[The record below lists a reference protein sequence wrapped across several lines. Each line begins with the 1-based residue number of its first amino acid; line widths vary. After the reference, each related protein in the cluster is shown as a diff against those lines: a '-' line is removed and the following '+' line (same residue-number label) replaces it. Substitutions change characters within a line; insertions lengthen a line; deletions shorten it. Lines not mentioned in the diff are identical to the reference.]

1 MAAHGD
7 HTEPS
12 RLVEEVFRAESGAVL
27 GSLLRTLGDF
37 DLAEE
42 ALQEAMVSAL
52 ETWPTGGMPTKP
64 AAWLL
69 VAARN
74 RALDRLRRESRRSGK
89 QLAAWAAE
97 RERPVRETGHGL
109 PTGPI
114 DDDQLCL
121 IFTCCH
127 PALATDAQV
136 ALILRSVCGLSTA
149 EVARAFLVAE
159 PTVAQRLV
167 RAKRKIR
174 AAGIP
179 FAVPERAVLP
189 ERLETVLMV
198 IYLIF
203 NEGYAAT
210 GGDALIRRE
219 LCAEAIR
226 LARLIVRLLPAE
238 PEALGLLALLLLHD
252 ARREARVDMEGRLV
266 LLADQDRSRWERD
279 RIGEGAQLVE
289 VALGAHRPG
298 PYQLQAAIAACH
310 ATASAIEET
319 DWEEIVALYGVLRR
333 LSPSPVIELNRAVA
347 VAEVA
352 GPEAG
357 LRLMEGLAR
366 PLGDSHVYWSARADL
381 LRRLDRTA
389 EAVGAYRRA
398 LAGCNNSAERA
409 FLARR
414 LHELLGGPAP
424 PI

>member
-1 MAAHGD
+1 
-7 HTEPS
+7 
-12 RLVEEVFRAESGAVL
+12 
-27 GSLLRTLGDF
+27 
-37 DLAEE
+37 
-42 ALQEAMVSAL
+42 
-52 ETWPTGGMPTKP
+52 
-64 AAWLL
+64 
-69 VAARN
+69 
-74 RALDRLRRESRRSGK
+74 
-89 QLAAWAAE
+89 
-97 RERPVRETGHGL
+97 
-109 PTGPI
+109 
-114 DDDQLCL
+114 
-121 IFTCCH
+121 
-127 PALATDAQV
+127 
-136 ALILRSVCGLSTA
+136 
-149 EVARAFLVAE
+149 
-159 PTVAQRLV
+159 
-167 RAKRKIR
+167 
-174 AAGIP
+174 
-179 FAVPERAVLP
+179 
-189 ERLETVLMV
+189 MV

>member
-1 MAAHGD
+1 MAAQGD
-7 HTEPS
+7 QTELS
-12 RLVEEVFRAESGAVL
+12 RRVEEVFRAESGAVL

-64 AAWLL
+64 GAWLL
-69 VAARN
+69 VTARN
-74 RALDRLRRESRRSGK
+74 RALDRLRRESRRPGK

-97 RERPVRETGHGL
+97 CQRPGGEASDG
-109 PTGPI
+109 PSTGPI

-127 PALATDAQV
+127 PALAADAQV
-136 ALILRSVCGLSTA
+136 ALTLRSVCGLSTA

-179 FAVPERAVLP
+179 FAVPKPALLS
-189 ERLETVLMV
+189 ERLEAVLMV

-210 GGDALIRRE
+210 AGDALIRRE
-219 LCAEAIR
+219 LCSEAIR
-226 LARLIVRLLPAE
+226 LARLVVRLLPAE

-252 ARREARVDMEGRLV
+252 ARREARVDGEGRLV
-266 LLADQDRSRWERD
+266 LLADQDRSRWDRD
-279 RIGEGAQLVE
+279 GIGEGARLVE
-289 VALGAHRPG
+289 LALAMQRPG

-310 ATASAIEET
+310 ATAPTIEET
-319 DWEEIVALYGVLRR
+319 DWQEIVALYGVLGR

-347 VAEVA
+347 VAEIA

-366 PLGDSHVYWSARADL
+366 PLGDSHVYWSARADM
-381 LRRLDRTA
+381 LRRLDRRT

-409 FLARR
+409 FLAGR
-414 LHELLGGPAP
+414 LHELVAGPSP
-424 PI
+424 PR